1 MKLLITMPQ
10 GATRD
15 SFLKTETLSLL
26 REHFSVAINERI
38 RDYTPSELSEA
49 ASDVDV
55 LVTGWGTPHLGL
67 AGLLTPSSKLK
78 LIVHTGGSVGDLVD
92 SRAYENGITVIS
104 GNSMY
109 AESTAEGALTYILAA
124 LRHIPEEVSHMQ
136 KGNWI
141 SLDTLPNRGLFGRT
155 IGIIGVGAVARN
167 LMKFLQ
173 PFRVRLL
180 VYDTYT
186 IDPDFLNSM
195 NAVQTDLHTLL
206 TSCSIVSV
214 HASLTS
220 ATKGM
225 LGGHE
230 LALMPEGSLFVNTS
244 RGAIIREEEMIRELA
259 KGRIH
264 AILDVYE
271 KEPLDANS
279 PLRSMPNVYLIAHKG
294 GPTYDYRASIG
305 YALAQ
310 DAVRFL
316 YHEPLQYEISA
327 EAAARMTTHNI

>member
-1 MKLLITMPQ
+1 MNLLITMPQ
-10 GATRD
+10 GTTRD
-15 SFLKTETLSLL
+15 SFLTEETLSLL
-26 REHFSVAINERI
+26 QAHFTVTINEMTRN
-38 RDYTPSELSEA
+38 YTPLELSEA
-49 ASDVDV
+49 AADADV

-78 LIVHTGGSVGDLVD
+78 LIVHTGGSVGDLID
-92 SRAYENGITVIS
+92 SHAYENGITVIS

-109 AESTAEGALTYILAA
+109 AESTAEGALTYILSA
-124 LRHIPEEVSHMQ
+124 LRHIPDEVSQMQ
-136 KGNWI
+136 NGNWI

-173 PFRVRLL
+173 PFRVKLM
-180 VYDTYT
+180 VYDTYVV
-186 IDPDFLNSM
+186 DPDFLNSM
-195 NAVQTDLHTLL
+195 NAVQTDLNTLL

-214 HASLTS
+214 HASLTP

-225 LGGHE
+225 LGGNE

-244 RGAIIREEEMIRELA
+244 RGAIIREDEMIRELA

-271 KEPLDANS
+271 KEPLDENN
-279 PLRSMPNVYLIAHKG
+279 PLRSMSNVYLIAHKG

-316 YHEPLQYEISA
+316 HQEPLKYEISA
-327 EAAARMTTHNI
+327 EAAARMTTHNV